1 MLTLTSRRRYT
12 SLDLGSVLTAFLFV
26 LWSRSI
32 PCKTDHKY
40 DFCEESDSCIKSLY
54 ALLLTMGRDTSTTQ
68 THHAALSVLLPC
80 IQHMRSCAL
89 PLRIAQG
96 VKRGTLYGIVYST
109 ICINNDTHVVRWR
122 PYQLVSQLLRYW

>member
-68 THHAALSVLLPC
+68 THHAALSVLLPYT
-80 IQHMRSCAL
+80 CAVAHF
-89 PLRIAQG
+89 R
-96 VKRGTLYGIVYST
+96 YESNEST
-109 ICINNDTHVVRWR
+109 RRKTRYVIRYRVQYDILNNDTHVVRWR